1 MVTSTSPILS
11 FHIKPEINYALWRFY
26 MRTKPFAFTYLLVI
40 FLSLNSLSAQQI
52 QIKGKI
58 SDINTHRAIP
68 HVNIYVKGS
77 SIGTISNFSGRFN
90 LDIPQPHSKM
100 IVILQHINYDI
111 KEISIN
117 EIKQSYQ
124 YYLQPR
130 VIPLPEIEVEAK
142 GDRLE
147 IAKDLPQM
155 VSVVKAK
162 EFEVRGYVD
171 AGDLLRTD
179 HSIQVDE
186 ELSGK
191 KTISM
196 RGGNPDDVVVLYYGV
211 KMNSEFNNVFD
222 FSMID
227 LEDIER
233 FEIIKGSNT
242 ALYGSE
248 AFSGVIN
255 IVPKTEQDYT
265 IRFQQRVGTYDSGN
279 WGLHFYQKFGKLHS
293 SYRFRQG
300 GAKRRFSDTADDSEM
315 LENKA
320 SHHTANL
327 EYRFSES
334 PGGIANNTLGV
345 MYIRSDLKYN
355 DYRDDEA
362 VANFNQVIG
371 LRYSG
376 NIYKLKHLSFSLSQQ
391 WMEETQALT
400 STNGWLDRGLKDLSI
415 NLHAEKTFNF
425 QKMELLFAYQFENA
439 KLDFSDERSDFSV
452 QSFNSESAILQR
464 TRHGMVSIL
473 KFHAPSGSDVVKDI
487 DFDVSFRQDRVQDKI
502 ADSGEKISSSTIDIG
517 TGKNWTESMIKFA
530 TKFSSYYRNF
540 TFDVFMNIGSNVK
553 FPTLSQL
560 ISSQLMFDSYAV
572 QTDIEPEKNKSVEIG
587 LNLKRDLRYH
597 PAIYG
602 WQISGNYVN
611 NHYDNK
617 FRSYFVIG
625 LPITFYDTVIDAKIS
640 GFETKSSVFLLK
652 KKMTVEFGLSYY
664 DISEKAAFPFKYD
677 MKRIF
682 NLMIDH
688 AGYSF
693 LFHWFKEGK
702 QFAWMRQLSGE
713 FSEITL
719 PEYANIDIHLSK
731 TFRLWKLKLFGNFSI
746 RNLLDDDYELEG
758 LALRDRRYYVTV
770 GLQY

>member
-1 MVTSTSPILS
+1 
-11 FHIKPEINYALWRFY
+11 

-77 SIGTISNFSGRFN
+77 SIGTISDFSGRFN
-90 LDIPQPHSKM
+90 LEISKPHSEM

-111 KEISIN
+111 IEISIN
-117 EIKQSYQ
+117 KIKPSDQF
-124 YYLQPR
+124 YLQPR

-155 VSVVKAK
+155 ISVVKAK

-196 RGGNPDDVVVLYYGV
+196 RGGNPDDVIVLYNGV

-265 IRFQQRVGTYDSGN
+265 VRFQQRIGTYDSGN
-279 WGLHFYQKFGKLHS
+279 WGLHFYQEFGKLHS

-300 GAKRRFSDTADDSEM
+300 GAKRRFSDAADDSEM
-315 LENKA
+315 LENKT

-334 PGGIANNTLGV
+334 PGGFAKNTLGV
-345 MYIRSDLKYN
+345 MYIRSDLDYN
-355 DYRDDEA
+355 DYRDDES
-362 VANFNQVIG
+362 VSNFNQVIG
-371 LRYSG
+371 LRYAG
-376 NIYKLKHLSFSLSQQ
+376 DIYKVRNLNLSLSQQ

-400 STNGWLDRGLKDLSI
+400 GSNGWLDRGLKDLSI
-415 NLHAEKTFNF
+415 NLHAEKTFKLR
-425 QKMELLFAYQFENA
+425 KMELLFAYQFENA
-439 KLDFSDERSDFSV
+439 KLNFSDESSDFSV

-464 TRHGMVSIL
+464 TRHGVASIL

-502 ADSGEKISSSTIDIG
+502 ADSGEKNSSSTIDIG
-517 TGKNWTESMIKFA
+517 AGNNWTESMIKFA
-530 TKFSSYYRNF
+530 TKFSPYYQNF
-540 TFDVFMNIGSNVK
+540 AFDVFMNIGSNVK

-560 ISSQLMFDSYAV
+560 ISSQLMFDSYSV
-572 QTDIEPEKNKSVEIG
+572 QTNLDPEKNKSVEIG
-587 LNLKRDLRYH
+587 LVLKRDLRFH
-597 PAIYG
+597 PTIYG
-602 WQISGNYVN
+602 WQISGNYIN

-617 FRSYFVIG
+617 FRPYFVIG

-652 KKMTVEFGLSYY
+652 KKITVEFGLSYY

-677 MKRIF
+677 MKQIF

-693 LFHWFKEGK
+693 LFHWFKEGE

-770 GLQY
+770 GMQY

>member
-1 MVTSTSPILS
+1 
-11 FHIKPEINYALWRFY
+11 
-26 MRTKPFAFTYLLVI
+26 MRTKVFVLTLSFTI
-40 FLSLNSLSAQQI
+40 FLNLNFLTAQQI

-77 SIGTISNFSGRFN
+77 SIGTISDFSGRFN
-90 LDIPQPHSKM
+90 LEVPKPHTKM
-100 IVILQHINYDI
+100 IVIFQHINYDI

-117 EIKQSYQ
+117 KIKESDQ

-142 GDRLE
+142 GDKLE

-155 VSVVKAK
+155 ISVVKAK

-179 HSIQVDE
+179 HSVQVDE

-196 RGGNPDDVVVLYYGV
+196 RGGNPDDVVVLYNGV

-265 IRFQQRVGTYDSGN
+265 IRFQQRIGTYDSGN

-300 GAKRRFSDTADDSEM
+300 GAKRRFSDAEDDSEM
-315 LENKA
+315 LENRA
-320 SHHTANL
+320 THHTANL
-327 EYRFSES
+327 VYRLSES
-334 PGGIANNTLGV
+334 SGGIAKNTLGV
-345 MYIRSDLKYN
+345 MYIRSDMDYN
-355 DYRDDEA
+355 DYRDDEL
-362 VANFNQVIG
+362 VSNFNQIIG
-371 LRYSG
+371 IRYNGDIFKLR
-376 NIYKLKHLSFSLSQQ
+376 HLNLSLSQH

-400 STNGWLDRGLKDLSI
+400 SANGWLDRGLKDESI
-415 NLHAEKTFNF
+415 NLHAEKTFNLR
-425 QKMELLFAYQFENA
+425 KMELLFAYQFENA
-439 KLDFSDERSDFSV
+439 NLDFSDERSDYSV
-452 QSFNSESAILQR
+452 QNFSQETAILQR
-464 TRHGMVSIL
+464 TRHGVASIL
-473 KFHAPSGSDVVKDI
+473 KIHAPSGSDVVKDI

-502 ADSGEKISSSTIDIG
+502 ADSGDKNSQSTIDIG
-517 TGKNWTESMIKFA
+517 SENDWTESMIKFA
-530 TKFSSYYRNF
+530 TKFSSYYQNF
-540 TFDVFMNIGSNVK
+540 TFDVFMNIGTNVK

-560 ISSQLMFDSYAV
+560 ISSQLMFNSYSV
-572 QTDIEPEKNKSVEIG
+572 QRNLNPEKNKSVEIG
-587 LNLKRDLRYH
+587 LVLKRDLRYH
-597 PAIYG
+597 PTIYG
-602 WQISGNYVN
+602 WQISGNYIN
-611 NHYDNK
+611 NHYENK
-617 FRSYFVIG
+617 FRPYFVIG

-640 GFETKSSVFLLK
+640 GFETKSSIFLLK
-652 KKMTVEFGLSYY
+652 KKITVEFGLSYY

-677 MKRIF
+677 MKQIF
-682 NLMIDH
+682 NLMVDH

-693 LFHWFKEGK
+693 LFHWFREGE
-702 QFAWMRQLSGE
+702 QTAWMRQLSGN
-713 FSEITL
+713 FSEIML

-731 TFRLWKLKLFGNFSI
+731 TFRLWRLKLFGNFSI

-758 LALRDRRYYVTV
+758 LALRDRRYYITV
-770 GLQY
+770 GAQY